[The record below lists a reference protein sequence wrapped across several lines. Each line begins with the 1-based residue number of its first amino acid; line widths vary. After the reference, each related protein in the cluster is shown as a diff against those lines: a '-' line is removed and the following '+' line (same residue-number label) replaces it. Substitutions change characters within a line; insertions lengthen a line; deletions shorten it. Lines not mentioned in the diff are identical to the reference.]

1 MIQEYDCN
9 YSKFDLQRQV
19 STYPHYLE
27 VITLEDGTVE
37 YAHPSHQQKLIKLA
51 CDSIG
56 CNRDTLQWLCPE
68 EYYFNFDTWLC
79 KMSRCV
85 SVWTKFYL
93 APDGLNDAQR
103 NTLELLISAGAFEGT
118 LSDNIYNK

>member
-9 YSKFDLQRQV
+9 YSKFDLQRHI

-27 VITLEDGTVE
+27 VIILEDGTVE

-68 EYYFNFDTWLC
+68 EYYFDFDTWLC
-79 KMSRCV
+79 KMSKCV

-118 LSDNIYNK
+118 LSDNICNK